1 MFSAGLENGTT
12 NLRGTAVAV
21 QNMEAERLSL
31 WEIVS
36 QVVADEG
43 VELFD
48 IDMPSDTSRGGVLR
62 VYISRARGAG
72 AERGE
77 TEIIETDED
86 GTADR
91 GGISFQ
97 DCVRVSKRLLD
108 LDEQQEL
115 IPEHCTLEVSSPG
128 INRRLRR
135 PEHFVGA
142 VGERVRVKF
151 RDNATGVTQVLCG
164 QILEADSRSFSLEA
178 EAKKERITIGFSEL
192 KEARV
197 DFKF

>member
-1 MFSAGLENGTT
+1 M
-12 NLRGTAVAV
+12 
-21 QNMEAERLSL
+21 SL

-36 QVVADEG
+36 GVVADEG

-48 IDMPSDTSRGGVLR
+48 IDVPSDASRGGVLR
-62 VYISRARGAG
+62 VFITKPRTGTAVVP
-72 AERGE
+72 
-77 TEIIETDED
+77 TEVIETDSD
-86 GTADR
+86 DFVDR
-91 GGISFQ
+91 GGISFE

-115 IPEHCTLEVSSPG
+115 IPGNCTLEVSSPG

-135 PEHFVGA
+135 PEHFAGA
-142 VGERVRVKF
+142 VGERIRVKF
-151 RDNATGVTQVLCG
+151 RDQSTGVTQVLCG
-164 QILEADSRSFSLEA
+164 QVLEADDRGFALEA
-178 EAKKERITIGFSEL
+178 EAKKERISIGFDEL

>member
-1 MFSAGLENGTT
+1 MK
-12 NLRGTAVAV
+12 GTAVAV

-62 VYISRARGAG
+62 VYITRARNGV
-72 AERGE
+72 AERAQ
-77 TEIIETDED
+77 TEIIETDEE

-91 GGISFQ
+91 GGISFE

-115 IPEHCTLEVSSPG
+115 IPEHCNLEVSSPG

-135 PEHFVGA
+135 PEHFAGA

-151 RDNATGVTQVLCG
+151 RDNSTGVTQVLCG
-164 QILEADSRSFSLEA
+164 QILEADGRSFSLEA
-178 EAKKERITIGFSEL
+178 EAKKERITIGFNEL

>member
-1 MFSAGLENGTT
+1 MRLVVGSF
-12 NLRGTAVAV
+12 NLKGTAVAV
-21 QNMEAERLSL
+21 QNMETERLSL

-36 QVVADEG
+36 GVVADEG

-48 IDMPSDTSRGGVLR
+48 IDVPADASRGGVLR
-62 VYISRARGAG
+62 VFITRAPSGSQKMP
-72 AERGE
+72 
-77 TEIIETDED
+77 TEIIETDTEE
-86 GTADR
+86 TADR
-91 GGISFQ
+91 GGISFE

-108 LDEQQEL
+108 LDEKQQL
-115 IPEHCTLEVSSPG
+115 IPENCTLEVSSPG

-135 PEHFVGA
+135 PEHFARA

-151 RDNATGVTQVLCG
+151 RDHSTGVTQVLCG
-164 QILEADSRSFSLEA
+164 QVLEADDRGFALQA
-178 EAKKERITIGFSEL
+178 EAKKERITIGFNEL